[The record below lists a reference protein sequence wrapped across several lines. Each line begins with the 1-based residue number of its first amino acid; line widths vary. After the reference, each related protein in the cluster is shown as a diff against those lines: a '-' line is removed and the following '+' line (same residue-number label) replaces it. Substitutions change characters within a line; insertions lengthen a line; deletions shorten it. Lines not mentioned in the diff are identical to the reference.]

1 MPLFNPKIYVHPTD
15 CKYCFLFILHVLST
29 HWKWSDK
36 HEGIIRMI
44 QCSDNISQLF
54 LLFKCHQ
61 ADNFHIINYSHCQEM
76 PEAAFF
82 NER

>member
-1 MPLFNPKIYVHPTD
+1 
-15 CKYCFLFILHVLST
+15 
-29 HWKWSDK
+29 
-36 HEGIIRMI
+36 MI
-44 QCSDNISQLF
+44 QCSDNINQLF

-61 ADNFHIINYSHCQEM
+61 ADNFHIINYSHRQEM